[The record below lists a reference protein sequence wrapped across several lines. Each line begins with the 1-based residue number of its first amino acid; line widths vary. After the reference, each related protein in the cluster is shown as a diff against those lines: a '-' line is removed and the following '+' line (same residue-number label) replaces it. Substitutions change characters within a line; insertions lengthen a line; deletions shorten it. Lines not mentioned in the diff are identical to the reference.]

1 MTTTK
6 IALIVFGFMAL
17 GFIIGVLVGAIISG
31 GLDETI
37 ERRKNKKNR

>member
-17 GFIIGVLVGAIISG
+17 GFIIGVLVGAILSG
-31 GLDETI
+31 GLDD
-37 ERRKNKKNR
+37 KMGKNNKKKDR